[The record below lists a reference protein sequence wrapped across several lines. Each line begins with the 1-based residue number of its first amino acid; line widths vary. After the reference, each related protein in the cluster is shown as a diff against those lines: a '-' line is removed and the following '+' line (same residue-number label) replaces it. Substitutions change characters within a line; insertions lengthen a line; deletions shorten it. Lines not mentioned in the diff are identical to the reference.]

1 MPLWH
6 VALKITSQDC
16 TECIEQRECSQRL
29 RPQALF
35 QCRRSHMRSH
45 VKQQQEKFSDTSEK
59 VWLLVAL

>member
-16 TECIEQRECSQRL
+16 TECIEQREYSQRL
-29 RPQALF
+29 RLQALF
-35 QCRRSHMRSH
+35 QCRRSHVYPH
-45 VKQQQEKFSDTSEK
+45 VKQRQGKFSDTSEK